1 MSVARLLL
9 RLGVAALA
17 AAVLAASHAPTA
29 AFLVAALSTRI
40 VQATLAYFVAVALL
54 AAHPRPAKQPLLD
67 LLRLLLAFPFYCGT
81 ILFDTRVWPA
91 AWSNPLLGFPRDTA
105 AMLRRPRW
113 FFSLL
118 KASAHP
124 NNALPAD
131 ADLVDMVPFG
141 TVEEEPDKNST
152 IAKFLITY
160 RTGGTTDE
168 VKLPI
173 FVKFQTSRGTPY
185 WVKALTSAFNWFH
198 NERQFY
204 ESGLAA
210 LMPMPVP
217 QYLAGWYI
225 RVGFCVGHFER
236 RLR

>member
-1 MSVARLLL
+1 MGAALQLAVVEWSIKRREATTRVIGSDKRASAPNTPVASPQPKSSFRFSAREMSVARLVL
-9 RLGVAALA
+9 RLAVAALA
-17 AAVLAASHAPTA
+17 LAVLAASHAPSA
-29 AFLVAALSTRI
+29 ALLVAALSTRV
-40 VQATLAYFVAVALL
+40 VQLTLAYFLTVALL

-81 ILFDTRVWPA
+81 ILFDSCVWPT

-113 FFSLL
+113 FFALL

-141 TVEEEPDKNST
+141 TVEEEPDKNAT

-160 RTGGTTDE
+160 RTGGTTEE
-168 VKLPI
+168 VRHVVRCEPTNSTNK
-173 FVKFQTSRGTPY
+173 
-185 WVKALTSAFNWFH
+185 
-198 NERQFY
+198 
-204 ESGLAA
+204 
-210 LMPMPVP
+210 
-217 QYLAGWYI
+217 
-225 RVGFCVGHFER
+225 
-236 RLR
+236 